1 MCRAFNHIILKFII
15 GLVFVH
21 LTFLGELSLARA
33 DNHGKNGQAKSFIIA
48 GTGDSQSLLRHVA
61 KRFESDNISSG
72 IIVYVPDSIGSG
84 GGILAL
90 KKGVAQLARTARPIK
105 KREHDGLI
113 SIPFAI
119 SPIVFAVHPSVKG
132 IDNLTSREVLGIYS
146 GKIKNWFELGGVN
159 NKIYVVD
166 REHGDSSL
174 RVLSKKFT
182 GWRSDMQVGKMYYNT
197 ATAAK
202 AVSSHPFT
210 IGYLPL
216 SIALGSGL
224 KVLTIDGNA
233 PDESAV
239 VSGEYPYIL
248 YFELVA
254 KKSVVGWEK
263 KFIHYMFTPKIRRF
277 MQKIGVYPIMGGL
290 PPGL

>member
-1 MCRAFNHIILKFII
+1 MCRAFNNIFQKYIY
-15 GLVFVH
+15 GLVFIS
-21 LTFLGELSLARA
+21 LSFLGVHPLAHA
-33 DNHGKNGQAKSFIIA
+33 QNPDKNGLAKSFVVA
-48 GTGDSQSLLRHVA
+48 GSGDSQPLLRHVA

-119 SPIVFAVHPSVKG
+119 SPIVFAVHSSVTK
-132 IDNLTSREVLGIYS
+132 IDNLTSQEILGIYS
-146 GKIKNWFELGGVN
+146 GQIKNWSELGGADH
-159 NKIYVVD
+159 KIYVVD

-174 RVLSKKFT
+174 RALGKTFE

-202 AVSSHPFT
+202 AVASHPFT

-224 KVLTIDGNA
+224 KVLTINGNA
-233 PDESAV
+233 PVESKII
-239 VSGEYPYIL
+239 SGKYPYIL

-254 KKSVVGWEK
+254 KKSVAGWER
-263 KFIHYMFTPKIRRF
+263 KFIRYMFTPKIRSF
-277 MQKIGVYPIMGGL
+277 MQKIGVYPIVGGL